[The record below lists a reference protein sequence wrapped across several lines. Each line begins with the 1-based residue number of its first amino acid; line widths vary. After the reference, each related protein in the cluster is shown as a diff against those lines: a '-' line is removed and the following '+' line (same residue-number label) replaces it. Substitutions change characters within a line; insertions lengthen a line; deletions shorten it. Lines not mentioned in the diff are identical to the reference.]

1 VTIRVTGEAALRAA
15 LAKYG
20 ATAEAEISQAIRAT
34 ALNVQG
40 DAVKSIQRGT
50 KTGRVY
56 MKSAKGTKSKT
67 RHQASAPGE
76 APASDTGKL
85 AGSVV
90 ALINPLVAFV
100 GSDLKYAT
108 YLEFG
113 TMNIS
118 ERPWLRPAREKNMQ
132 VFRQRIANALKKSAQ
147 KVTK

>member
-1 VTIRVTGEAALRAA
+1 VTIRVTGQHALRAA

-20 ATAEAEISQAIRAT
+20 ATASDEVSEAIRST
-34 ALNVQG
+34 ALNVQA

-50 KTGRVY
+50 KTGRIY

-67 RHQASAPGE
+67 THQASAAGE

-85 AGSVV
+85 VGSVIAV
-90 ALINPLVAFV
+90 THPAVAFV
-100 GSDLKYAT
+100 GSDLAYAT

-118 ERPWLRPAREKNMQ
+118 ERPWLRPAREKNMKF
-132 VFRQRIANALKKSAQ
+132 FRQRVVNALKKSAQ